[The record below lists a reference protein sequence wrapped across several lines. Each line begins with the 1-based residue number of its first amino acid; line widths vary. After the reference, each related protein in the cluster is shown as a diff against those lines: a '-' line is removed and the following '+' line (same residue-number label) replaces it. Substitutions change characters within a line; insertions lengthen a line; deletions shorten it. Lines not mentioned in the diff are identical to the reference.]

1 MITNNIDIS
10 LLSETKID
18 ENFQNQ
24 QLNISNYKTFLRDIN
39 KNGGGFLFYINE
51 NILCKLIN
59 DEVIPSD
66 IETIIID

>member
-1 MITNNIDIS
+1 MITNNTDIS

-39 KNGGGFLFYINE
+39 KYGGGFLFYINE

>member
-1 MITNNIDIS
+1 MITNNMDIS

-24 QLNISNYKTFLRDIN
+24 QLNISNYKTFLRGRN
-39 KNGGGFLFYINE
+39 KYGGGFLFYING
-51 NILCKLIN
+51 NIPCKLIN
-59 DEVIPSD
+59 DEIIPSD